1 MSILLLLIL
10 IAAIATFVAGLIKK
24 NKALIITGVILGVV
38 FAALF
43 YMLGQ
48 ALSNM

>member
-10 IAAIATFVAGLIKK
+10 VAAITIFVVGIIKK
-24 NKALIITGVILGVV
+24 NKALMITGVVLAII

>member
-1 MSILLLLIL
+1 M
-10 IAAIATFVAGLIKK
+10 
-24 NKALIITGVILGVV
+24 ITGVVLAII